1 MLKIKRLLDLLLSIT
16 ALIIFAPILLAI
28 IILVRATSKGPAIHW
43 SKRVGKNNQ
52 IFLMPKIRSMY
63 IDAPQLA
70 TDLMNANAKSY
81 VTPVGRILRKTSLDE
96 LPQIW
101 SVVVGDMS
109 IVGPR
114 PALFNQY
121 NLIELRT
128 KNDIHKLQPGITGWA
143 QINGRD
149 LVTDEEKTALDAFY
163 LHNKSILLDIKIIA
177 LTFIA
182 VIRPKNITH

>member
-1 MLKIKRLLDLLLSIT
+1 MQKIKRLLDLILSLA
-16 ALIIFAPILLAI
+16 ALVIFAPLLFLIILL
-28 IILVRATSKGPAIHW
+28 VRLTSKGPAIHW
-43 SKRVGKNNQ
+43 SKRVGKDNK
-52 IFLMPKIRSMY
+52 IFLMPKMRSMY

-70 TDLMNANAKSY
+70 TDLMNANAQNY
-81 VTPVGRILRKTSLDE
+81 ITPIGKILRKTSLDE

-121 NLIELRT
+121 NLVELRT
-128 KNDIHKLQPGITGWA
+128 KNNIHTLQPGITGWA

-149 LVTDEEKTALDAFY
+149 LVTDEEKTNLDKFY
-163 LHNKSILLDIKIIA
+163 YENMSTMLDFKIIA
-177 LTFIA
+177 LTILA
-182 VIRPKNITH
+182 VIKPKDITH